1 MTVFRADQPRR
12 RPARR
17 WPLVLL
23 AALFAALPLALAA
36 QDGTGPIRLIPPRV
50 APPAATPAPMT
61 TPPTPVPAAEAP
73 ATATGADFA
82 VRVDSLPQVD
92 WDSVGTLSP
101 AQGGLG
107 PQMWAGSSR
116 AFVESM
122 VAEVPSR
129 PASAAMRSLF
139 RRVLL
144 TPAAVPPLAPGG
156 ASKPGDLLAARA
168 AQLLMLGDLEGTSAL
183 VNAAP
188 PGTEHSALRRVQVE
202 AELSQ
207 NNNARACAVTTQE
220 IMVRAT
226 AYWQKLGAFCQVLAG
241 DRLRGG
247 LALTILRENS
257 EQDAVFFRLMDALI
271 AGDAQPIASMP
282 KPTALHLAIVR
293 AAKAQLPADT
303 VSTDDPAMLRVLATA
318 PNLKIESRLEA
329 AERAAA
335 LGALNIDAL
344 RQLYAAYPFSED
356 DLRDP
361 LARSA
366 SVPGAVGRALLYR
379 TAALQT
385 VPTAQ
390 AEASAK
396 ALALGR
402 ASGRYL
408 LAAETFLPVVRK
420 VPPSNDLLWFAP
432 EAIFVLLTA
441 SEGEAADGW
450 LRLIATAAPLD
461 GDAQKMLARIRPLA
475 VLAGVAESEGI
486 AQDLD
491 AWLNLQPK
499 AEATVRA
506 ELLYTML
513 KALGHPVGHDVWM
526 PLIRARGLTTAP
538 MPPAAIWRALD
549 IAVNENRVGEVAL
562 LALASL
568 GTGGPQ
574 GAHPIV
580 LGAVLESLA
589 AVGLEETARGLALE
603 AATSAGL

>member
-1 MTVFRADQPRR
+1 M
-12 RPARR
+12 
-17 WPLVLL
+17 VLL
-23 AALFAALPLALAA
+23 AAAFATLPLALAA

-50 APPAATPAPMT
+50 VPAPAAV
-61 TPPTPVPAAEAP
+61 PTPTAPTPLPVTETPGSGTAADSAI
-73 ATATGADFA
+73 
-82 VRVDSLPQVD
+82 RVDTLPQVD

-101 AQGGLG
+101 EQGGLG

-116 AFVESM
+116 AFIESM

-129 PASAAMRSLF
+129 PASAAMRGLL

-144 TPAAVPPLAPGG
+144 TPAAVPPLTPGG
-156 ASKPGDLLAARA
+156 TSKPGDLLAARA

-207 NNNARACAVTTQE
+207 NNNARACSAANQA
-220 IMVRAT
+220 IMVRAS
-226 AYWQKLGAFCQVLAG
+226 AYWQKVVAFCQVLAG

-247 LALTILRENS
+247 LALTILRES
-257 EQDAVFFRLMDALI
+257 GEQDAVFFRLMDALI
-271 AGDAQPIASMP
+271 AGDDQPVASMP
-282 KPTALHLAIVR
+282 KPTALHLAIAR
-293 AAKAQLPADT
+293 AAKSQLPADT

-335 LGALNIDAL
+335 LGALNINAL
-344 RQLYAAYPFSED
+344 RQLYAAYPFSDD

-366 SVPGAVGRALLYR
+366 SLPSAVGRALLYR

-402 ASGRYL
+402 DSGRYL
-408 LAAETFLPVVRK
+408 LTAETFLPVVRK

-441 SEGEAADGW
+441 SEGEAADSW
-450 LRLIATAAPLD
+450 LRLVATAAPLD

-475 VLAGVAESEGI
+475 VLAGVAESEGLT
-486 AQDLD
+486 QDLK
-491 AWLNLQPK
+491 AWLDLQPK
-499 AEATVRA
+499 AEATARA

-513 KALGHPVGHDVWM
+513 SALGHPVGHDVWM
-526 PLIRARGLTTAP
+526 PLIRTRGLATAP
-538 MPPAAIWRALD
+538 MPAAAIWRALD

-562 LALASL
+562 LSLASL